1 MYFILCLLLIN
12 NLIKMYILY
21 FDLTTI
27 HYFKGIL
34 ERYKLSYHFDD
45 TVNEPQIINHTHFE
59 TQDRVSEDS
68 SKVVDK
74 YLLHDKR
81 LNQLWEQAKQ
91 SGFTSNIINNY

>member
-1 MYFILCLLLIN
+1 LI
-12 NLIKMYILY
+12 IKVIKIYKLY

-59 TQDRVSEDS
+59 TQDRDSGDS

-81 LNQLWEQAKQ
+81 LNQLWDQAKQ
-91 SGFTSNIINNY
+91 SGFTSNITNNY

>member
-1 MYFILCLLLIN
+1 MY
-12 NLIKMYILY
+12 KLY
-21 FDLTTI
+21 FNFTKI

-45 TVNEPQIINHTHFE
+45 NVNESQINHTHFE
-59 TQDRVSEDS
+59 TQDRVSADS

-81 LNQLWEQAKQ
+81 LNQLWDQAKQ
-91 SGFTSNIINNY
+91 SGFTSYYNIVI